1 LSNAATGREH
11 IVGATTFSDTITTL
25 EQLRQVIPPPNELAV
40 RKQISRLDE
49 HCREFI
55 ARSPFLFL
63 ATSNARGDCDVS
75 PKGDAPGF
83 VQVLD
88 DETIVIPDRPGNNRL
103 DSLTNILENPHA
115 GVLFLIPG
123 ADWTLRVGGRA
134 SIVRDADVLEQCAV
148 AGKPPALAIAL
159 KVEEAFLHCP
169 KCVLRSNLWDSDAWS
184 HKDDLSFAQVV
195 RDHVKLENVPVDV
208 VQQALD
214 KLHETLY

>member
-1 LSNAATGREH
+1 MLGT
-11 IVGATTFSDTITTL
+11 TTFSDTITTL
-25 EQLRQVIPPPNELAV
+25 EQLRQIIPPPNELAV
-40 RKQISRLDE
+40 RKQISTLDE
-49 HCREFI
+49 HCRAFI

-88 DETIVIPDRPGNNRL
+88 DSTLAIPDRPGNNRL

-123 ADWTLRVGGRA
+123 ADWTLRVNGRA
-134 SIVRDADVLEQCAV
+134 SIVRDADILERCAV
-148 AGKPPALAIAL
+148 AGKQPALAIAVE
-159 KVEEAFLHCP
+159 VEEAFLHCP
-169 KCVLRSNLWDSDAWS
+169 KCVLRSKLWDSDAWS
-184 HKDDLSFAQVV
+184 AQDDLSFAQIA
-195 RDHVKLENVPVDV
+195 RDHVKLQDVPVEV

-214 KLHETLY
+214 KAHETLY